1 MGVCDVVAVSYL
13 EEKQR
18 DSCHGEQDRQSEPE
32 HHRHVD
38 DIEHLGV
45 LVVDVKGVF
54 EVGFYVLENVLGL
67 SLIAV
72 YLLHK

>member
-1 MGVCDVVAVSYL
+1 
-13 EEKQR
+13 
-18 DSCHGEQDRQSEPE
+18 
-32 HHRHVD
+32 
-38 DIEHLGV
+38 
-45 LVVDVKGVF
+45 VDVKGVF